1 MSGTPRLKPH
11 GMPELMLTVQY
22 GTRCAD
28 MPPPARLRTW
38 ARAAL
43 LKSARITLRLIGER
57 EARKLN
63 REYRGRD
70 YATNVLTFVYSKK
83 NPLEGD
89 IAICAPVVA
98 REAKQQGRPRDAHYA
113 HLTVHGILHLQG
125 FGHERTPAAKRMET
139 LETRILA
146 RLGYADPYR
155 AIEPALKKP
164 AKRISRSARQSA

>member
-1 MSGTPRLKPH
+1 MSGIPRRKPR

-28 MPPPARLRTW
+28 MPRPARLRAW

-57 EARKLN
+57 EARALN
-63 REYRGRD
+63 REFRGRD

-98 REAKQQGRPRDAHYA
+98 REAKQQGRPRNAHYA
-113 HLTVHGILHLQG
+113 HLTVHGMLHLQG
-125 FGHERTPAAKRMET
+125 FNHARAPAAKRMET

-155 AIEPALKKP
+155 SITPAVKKS
-164 AKRISRSARQSA
+164 AKRTERVSS